1 MKHFLLFL
9 DFEADYLTKR
19 EPHRAAHLAH
29 LKKGEAD
36 GLVVLAGACADGD
49 PMIGVSFCQAD
60 TKNQVE
66 AFAAQDPYVT
76 GGVAKGFRVRE
87 WTTVV
92 GKDSIMKL

>member
-9 DFEADYLTKR
+9 DFDADYLTKR

-29 LKKGEAD
+29 LKQGQAD
-36 GLVVLAGACADGD
+36 GLVVLAGACADGQ

-60 TKNQVE
+60 TKAQVE
-66 AFAAQDPYVT
+66 AFAANDPYVKT
-76 GGVAKGFRVRE
+76 GVATGFRVRE

-92 GKDSIMKL
+92 GKDALTKL